1 MTYIHPTAVIY
12 DNVDI
17 GENVYI
23 GPFCVIGAPPEHST
37 EDVGP
42 GKGVS
47 IADNVRLEKAVVVDS
62 GIERKTVISYS
73 VRAMSGAHVGHDAYV
88 SFGAVL
94 SPKCCVG
101 GFTYIGSQTNVGMGA
116 VIHQKCT
123 IRPMC
128 MIGMGAVITKAVSE
142 RMQFCETWAGNPA
155 RLLGPNKK
163 YVQ

>member
-47 IADNVRLEKAVVVDS
+47 IGDNVRLEKAVVVDS
-62 GIERKTVISYS
+62 GIERKTVIDTGC
-73 VRAMSGAHVGHDAYV
+73 RAMSGAHVGHDAYIASYV
-88 SFGAVL
+88 VL

-116 VIHQKCT
+116 VIHQKIT
-123 IRPMC
+123 IHPRC
-128 MIGMGAVITKAVSE
+128 MIGMGAVITKAVAD
-142 RMQFCETWAGNPA
+142 RMAHTQTWAGNPA

-163 YVQ
+163 YAQ